1 MLKIWNT
8 ANRKIEEFK
17 PITTGVVKMYAC
29 GPTVY
34 QRAHIGNIRSYTM
47 EDVLRR
53 VLENEGNKVE
63 HVLNITDVGHLTD
76 DADEG
81 EDKLEKASAESH
93 ESAKDIAER
102 FTRLFFKDLMAMNIL
117 APTKTPKATEHIAEQ
132 ISLIKILEEKGF
144 TYKTSD
150 GIYFDTSKYPDYGK
164 FSGQALEE
172 KEEGARVAANPEKK
186 NPTDFALWKFSCPT
200 NLKPETC
207 NLKPTRQMEWESPW
221 GVGFPGWH
229 IECSAMAEKYL
240 GQPFDI
246 HAGGIDH
253 IPVHHEN
260 EIAQSVAAH
269 GKPLANYW
277 FHVEFLLVDGRKM
290 SKSLTNFYTLDDL
303 DEKGFD
309 PIVLRYLFL
318 GANYRQKQNFTW
330 DALQAAK
337 NALDKLRS
345 VVRNWDKPSVGCA
358 DLEAE
363 FKAALNDDLNTSQA
377 LSILWKTV
385 DSDYPTSAKA
395 ETVLAM
401 DKVLGLGLVQYIH
414 VPVEIPEDIKALMAE
429 RETARNEKDWAKS
442 DRLRDEIIER
452 GWTVEDT
459 ESGQKAIP
467 KSTSSF

>member
-1 MLKIWNT
+1 M
-8 ANRKIEEFK
+8 IEEFK
-17 PITTGVVKMYAC
+17 PITPGKVKMYAC

-34 QRAHIGNIRSYTM
+34 QRAHIGNLRSYTM
-47 EDVLRR
+47 EDILRR
-53 VLENEGNKVE
+53 VLKSAGYNVE
-63 HVLNITDVGHLTD
+63 HVINITDVGHLTD
-76 DADEG
+76 DADSG

-102 FTRLFFKDLMAMNIL
+102 FTELFFKDAVAMNIL
-117 APTKTPKATEHIAEQ
+117 TPTKAPKATEHIAEQ
-132 ISLIKILEEKGF
+132 IALIKTLEEKGF

-164 FSGQALEE
+164 FSGQPLEE
-172 KEEGARVAANPEKK
+172 KEEGARVTANPEKK
-186 NPTDFALWKFSCPT
+186 NPTDFALWKFSH
-200 NLKPETC
+200 NLKPETY
-207 NLKPTRQMEWESPW
+207 NLKPDTNNLKLKRQMEWQSPW

-246 HAGGIDH
+246 HAGGVDH
-253 IPVHHEN
+253 ISVHHEN
-260 EIAQSVAAH
+260 EIAQSVAAY

-290 SKSLTNFYTLDDL
+290 SKSLANFHTLDDL
-303 DEKGFD
+303 EEKGFD
-309 PIVLRYLFL
+309 PLALRYFFL

-330 DALQAAK
+330 NALQAAK
-337 NALDKLRS
+337 NALEKIRS
-345 VVRNWDKPSVGCA
+345 TVREWEKPSVGCA

-363 FKAALNDDLNTSQA
+363 FNAALNEDLNTSQA
-377 LSILWKTV
+377 LAILWKTV

-395 ETVLAM
+395 ETLLAM
-401 DKVLGLGLVQYIH
+401 DKILGFGLDKYIS
-414 VPVEIPEDIKALMAE
+414 VPVEIPDDIEALIAE
-429 RETARNEKDWAKS
+429 REIARKEKDWAES
-442 DRLRDEIIER
+442 DRLRDEIVNR

-459 ESGQKAIP
+459 EEGQRAIP